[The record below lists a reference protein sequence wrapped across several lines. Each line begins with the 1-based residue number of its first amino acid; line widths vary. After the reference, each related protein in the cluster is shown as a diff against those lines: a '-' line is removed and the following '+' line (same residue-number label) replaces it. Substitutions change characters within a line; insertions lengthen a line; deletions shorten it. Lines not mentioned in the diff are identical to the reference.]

1 MKMKLQSIL
10 SSRLFKT
17 LAGTFVVRVLSVG
30 ATFLCSV
37 LLARTLGSE
46 NFGVYSYVLALVS
59 ILAMPAQAGMPTLV
73 LRETAKAKALKD
85 WARMKGI
92 WLWSGSTII
101 AISLCIYIAALVLKN
116 TLFFDA
122 LGTSTTQIFTL
133 GLLMSLL
140 VAMGNVRGAALRG
153 LGFVIQGQL
162 PEGLVKPL
170 LFAVLIFITIIL
182 DVNILP
188 VSAMALNLVAAAIAF
203 IVGTWLVLKVKPKE
217 LKSVKAITHT
227 RTWLITL
234 MPLAMMTGMQTLSG
248 QIDIL
253 MLGALATVSDVGIY
267 KVVVSGAA
275 LAVFGLQVVSIVI
288 SPRLVTAF
296 AKKDRLEIQRLASI
310 GSLVSFLLTLPVVFI
325 FGFGGTEMLRFIF
338 GDEFSGGHQA
348 LFVITIGQAISAFFG
363 SSISILTMSG
373 NEKYVIKGM
382 TISVFVN
389 VGLNLFLIPML
400 GLSGAALS
408 TSISIVVWNLY
419 LWFAVRTQAGVDSTF
434 IKLFL
439 RKYL

>member
-1 MKMKLQSIL
+1 MKLQSIL

-85 WARMKGI
+85 WARMKGV
-92 WLWSGSTII
+92 WLWSGFTVI
-101 AISLCIYIAALVLKN
+101 AISLFIYIAALILKN

-170 LFAVLIFITIIL
+170 LFSILIFVTIIL
-182 DVNILP
+182 DINILP
-188 VSAMALNLVAAAIAF
+188 SSAMALNLVSATIAF

-217 LKSVKAITHT
+217 LKSVKSITHT
-227 RTWLITL
+227 RPWLITL

-253 MLGALATVSDVGIY
+253 MLGALATVGDVGIY

-325 FGFGGTEMLRFIF
+325 FGFGGTEILGFIF

-348 LFVITIGQAISAFFG
+348 LFIITIGQAISAFFG

-419 LWFAVRTQAGVDSTF
+419 LWFAVRAQAGVDSTF